1 MSFIEDLYFGNLNPS
16 ARSIQPG
23 SHRDELSRKISDGIT
38 AIEKEL
44 PDSIRELFNNWLD
57 LDGELHVL
65 DNADSFATG
74 FRLGVSCFCDVF
86 LPDSVSSKINR

>member
-23 SHRDELSRKISDGIT
+23 SRRDELSRKISDGIT

-44 PDSIRELFNNWLD
+44 PDSTRKFYNEWLD
-57 LDGELHVL
+57 LNGELHVL

-74 FRLGVSCFCDVF
+74 FRLGVACFSDVF
-86 LPDSVSSKINR
+86 FSDSVSSKMNR

>member
-1 MSFIEDLYFGNLNPS
+1 MSFIEDLYYGNLNPS
-16 ARSIQPG
+16 SRAILPG
-23 SHRDELSRKISDGIT
+23 SRRDELSRKISDGIT

-44 PDSIRELFNNWLD
+44 PDSTRELFNNWLD
-57 LDGELHVL
+57 LNGELHVL